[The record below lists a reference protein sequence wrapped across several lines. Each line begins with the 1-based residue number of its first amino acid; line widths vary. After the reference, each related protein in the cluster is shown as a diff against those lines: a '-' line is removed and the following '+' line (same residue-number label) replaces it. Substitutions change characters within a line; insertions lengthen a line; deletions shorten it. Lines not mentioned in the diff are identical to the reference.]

1 MNRGAETIE
10 QELATIVH
18 ALRLA
23 FRDSPDP
30 AFALDTEG
38 RFLMANPVL
47 CAFLQ
52 FEEESLLGRPYDLF
66 SQSTDAERIRAS
78 VTTALGGS
86 ATRYR
91 ATGTRLNG
99 EPFVTEVTL
108 LPLRLGGQVVALA
121 GTAMDLTLAG
131 AANAAAQRSED
142 LLRLAGR
149 IARFGGWSVD
159 AESRTVDLSE
169 GARRIFGL
177 PTDVADVSA
186 AAWALHPEDERPR
199 IGALLESCLTNGEP
213 FELESVM
220 LTTSGERLMIRTIG
234 EAERRSDGTIVGARG
249 AILDVTAAAAARERE
264 RALEARLT
272 ATLSSIG
279 DGIIFVDDHDQVT
292 YANPRAVAMSQRTE
306 DELLGSP
313 LWTLFPEAVESGFR
327 DAFQQARDTGGRV
340 VHRAL
345 FPPYGRWFETTAY
358 PTGEGLAVYLRDVTE
373 EQTTVEEAQRAQERL
388 AYQAALL
395 DTARDVML
403 VREIDGTVLYWNK
416 AAAELY
422 GWSADE
428 AVGRSVYD
436 LIGMEPAERTAS
448 VGELMR
454 TGYFAG
460 EVEQRTRDGRSIIV
474 DARWQ
479 LLRDETG
486 KPTAVFAVNSDIT
499 DYRREL
505 EARQRAQRLESL
517 GTLAGG
523 IAHDLNNVLT
533 PILMSVQL
541 LAQDEA
547 DAERRELLD
556 TVETAV
562 KRGAEMIR
570 QVLTFARGIDGR
582 RVPVD
587 VGRLLDDL
595 LVLTRDV
602 MPRGVA
608 VEVTRDEPL
617 PVITGDP
624 TQLLQVLVN
633 LVTNARDA
641 MGDTGR
647 LSISAGTLEIVDE
660 YSSVSHA
667 ATPGTYLQLAVEDS
681 GHGMTADVTGK
692 IFEPFFTTKP
702 HGRGT
707 GLGLATSLAIV
718 RSHGGFMQVYSE
730 PGRGTRFTI
739 GIPIETDPNA
749 PAAHRGGDPIDLP
762 RGRGEVVLVVDDEE
776 AIRTV
781 TRRTLEANGYRVITA
796 ADGREAIDIIEHGDV
811 SIDLV
816 LTDMMMPVMD
826 GAATSA
832 YLEEHHPRIPIIAA
846 SGLNSGSDSS
856 AVGMGIARFIG
867 KPYTTAALLTSV
879 SDTLREHRLPPEGDG

>member
-1 MNRGAETIE
+1 MNRGADTIE
-10 QELATIVH
+10 HELATVVH

-23 FRDSPDP
+23 FHDSPDP

-38 RFLMANPVL
+38 RFLMVNPVL
-47 CAFLQ
+47 CAFLRVN
-52 FEEESLLGRPYDLF
+52 EESLLGRPYDLF

-78 VTTALGGS
+78 VATAAGGS

-91 ATGTRLNG
+91 ATGTRLDG

-108 LPLRLGGQVVALA
+108 LPLRLGGEVVAVA
-121 GTAMDLTLAG
+121 GTAADLTLTG
-131 AANAAAQRSED
+131 AADAAAQRSAD

-159 AESRTVDLSE
+159 AESRAVDLSE
-169 GARRIFGL
+169 GARRILGI
-177 PTDVADVSA
+177 PPDAEDVSA
-186 AAWALHPEDERPR
+186 VAWALHPEEERPR
-199 IGALLESCLTNGEP
+199 IGALLDRCLTTGEP

-264 RALEARLT
+264 RALEARLS

-279 DGIIFVDDHDQVT
+279 DGIIFVDENDQVT
-292 YANPRAVAMSQRTE
+292 YANPRAVAMSQRTA

-313 LWTLFPEAVESGFR
+313 LWTLFPEAIESGFR
-327 DAFQQARDTGGRV
+327 DAFQKARETGGRV
-340 VHRAL
+340 EHRAF
-345 FPPYGRWFETTAY
+345 FPPYERWFETTAY
-358 PTGEGLAVYLRDVTE
+358 PTVEGLAVYLRDVTD
-373 EQTTVEEAQRAQERL
+373 EQAIADEAERAQERL

-395 DTARDVML
+395 DTARDAML
-403 VREIDGTVLYWNK
+403 VREIGGTVLYWNR

-422 GWSADE
+422 GWSVEE
-428 AVGRSVYD
+428 AIGKNVFD
-436 LIGMEPAERTAS
+436 LIVSEPVARDAALDE
-448 VGELMR
+448 VMR
-454 TGYFAG
+454 TGFFAG
-460 EVEQRTRDGRSIIV
+460 ELEQRTRDGRTIIV
-474 DARWQ
+474 DCRWQ
-479 LLRDETG
+479 LLYENG
-486 KPTAVFAVNSDIT
+486 QPSALFAVNSDIT
-499 DYRREL
+499 EYAREL

-533 PILMSVQL
+533 PILMSTQL
-541 LAQDEA
+541 LAQDET
-547 DAERRELLD
+547 DPERRELLASM
-556 TVETAV
+556 ETAV

-570 QVLTFARGIDGR
+570 QVLTFARGVDGR
-582 RVPVD
+582 RIRVD

-595 LVLTRDV
+595 LILTRDV
-602 MPRGVA
+602 LPRGVA
-608 VEVTRDEPL
+608 VSVHRDDPL
-617 PVITGDP
+617 PAIIGDP

-641 MGDTGR
+641 MGETGR
-647 LSISAGTLEIVDE
+647 LSISAGPLEIVDE
-660 YSSVSHA
+660 YTSVSHA
-667 ATPGTYLQLAVEDS
+667 AAPGHYLQLAVEDS
-681 GHGMTADVTGK
+681 GHGMPSDIAAK
-692 IFEPFFTTKP
+692 IFEPFFTTKA

-730 PGRGTRFTI
+730 PGRGTRFII
-739 GIPIETDPNA
+739 GL
-749 PAAHRGGDPIDLP
+749 PIDAESPSVEDVPGAEPAPLP
-762 RGRGEVVLVVDDEE
+762 RGSGEMVLVVDDEE
-776 AIRTV
+776 AIRNV
-781 TRRTLEANGYRVITA
+781 TRRTLEAYGYRVLVA
-796 ADGREAIDIIEHGDV
+796 ADGREAIEIIEHGDV
-811 SIDLV
+811 AVDLV

-832 YLEEHHPRIPIIAA
+832 YLEEHHPQIPIIAA
-846 SGLNSGSDSS
+846 SGLNSGGDSS